1 MKKKVSKFKINFPA
15 SGKYISPSRLAI
27 SSLAS
32 QADFSVEEIQE
43 IKHIFSNAC
52 RCAIEQSFGGKDR
65 KESRSLMVEC
75 AVDDNKMNIG
85 IAGKGFRIDLQKE
98 KQK

>member
-1 MKKKVSKFKINFPA
+1 MQKKTSKFKINFPA

-32 QADFSVEEIQE
+32 QADFSVEEIE
-43 IKHIFSNAC
+43 DIKQIFSNAC

-75 AVDDNKMNIG
+75 AIENDKMNIG
-85 IAGKGFRIDLQKE
+85 IEGKGFRIDLHKE
-98 KQK
+98 KKR